1 MSVFCLYISICVVS
15 SPCFLLEASKHTC
28 CAHLL
33 HSPLWFPLSVC
44 PLSVAMLSFLVV
56 AHLPLSVSQPHIFLS
71 FRSSFLCPPWRL
83 HWLFSFWQPLNQF
96 SLSSVPSA
104 FFPVLFKSTFPLYTW
119 WKAQQFF
126 FFTYSRL
133 TVLLQQ
139 HSFGPYKEI
148 IQRVQGALERCLA
161 GDLLE
166 SLLLNLYCWD
176 SFGQHMVHSKALRQ
190 HVCVECSLGP
200 DVLWRTIV

>member
-1 MSVFCLYISICVVS
+1 MHKGVLWVAVPLFCACLKCTCSQMSVFCLYISSCVVS
-15 SPCFLLEASKHTC
+15 SPCFLLEANKHTR
-28 CAHLL
+28 CAHLH

-44 PLSVAMLSFLVV
+44 PLSVAVLSFLVV

-71 FRSSFLCPPWRL
+71 FRSSFSRPPWHL

-96 SLSSVPSA
+96 FLSSVPSA

-161 GDLLE
+161 GDLL
-166 SLLLNLYCWD
+166 
-176 SFGQHMVHSKALRQ
+176 
-190 HVCVECSLGP
+190 
-200 DVLWRTIV
+200 